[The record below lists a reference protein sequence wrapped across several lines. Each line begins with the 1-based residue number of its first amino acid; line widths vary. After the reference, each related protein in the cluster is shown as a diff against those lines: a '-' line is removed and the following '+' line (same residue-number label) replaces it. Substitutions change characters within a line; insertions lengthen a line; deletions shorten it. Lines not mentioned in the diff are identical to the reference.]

1 MYKIIDENEN
11 KNKTIKS
18 AEDINFN
25 DLGLKETNDF
35 AEFATETIK
44 SEMPDKFNDW
54 KKKGSIG
61 VFEAGRM
68 FADEFD
74 GTYDNV
80 LSVEEQKRRFEMT
93 HPVIGESRSNK
104 VDERIAK
111 NKRVKEERQ
120 KRINNGTASIYDKI
134 VNKFDQFGDDSYK
147 AQVEYAKQN
156 EQLQKSNKDNPN
168 YRYEANGSLSG
179 RVVYN
184 EIDLRK
190 KIGFVEGLRDSIS
203 SGQALPFVA
212 GLVSGSQN
220 DAIEKIKNKINNGEE
235 ITQQELDR
243 FNKHIERAYEKQVRG
258 YSIGGQIGES
268 WLPSMMA
275 FGSEMFLAGAILKG
289 VGLTGKG
296 LSIGSNLTKTLGGG
310 KAAKITG
317 DITGH
322 LLEGGVAAGVTSAVN
337 PARLY
342 ATYKERRLNDTMKI
356 TDRGTVIFTDAKESP
371 AKAFF
376 KSLQQVYISYFTEN
390 MGGIIGMPVKGVLS
404 TGAKQFAKVLEHNPM
419 LKKVIQKT
427 SPVFEKLN
435 KDFLKSESAQWLK
448 SQVKFDGFLEELGEE
463 VLEDVLN
470 LTFNTNYEE
479 RSLENYVN
487 AIFKSPEEWAVL
499 TGTIALQGTTLSL
512 SGNLLADTMQRNG
525 TGFEEIKN
533 VIDTS
538 TEDEKAEIIDSLK
551 DAGFLKINPDAID
564 VKLSDSLKEER
575 KQKFI
580 KDGMSESNADFSAS
594 IENDMLNR
602 ISQKTGIDIDEI
614 YSKEAPTIHTNDYE
628 LSVDDNGNRYI
639 DDEISQEDLD
649 YYQDLA
655 EREEYNQV
663 ETAGVETPDEVSDA
677 INEWQ
682 EKGTESKYFKKWFG
696 DSKVVDENGKPKRLT
711 DDKDIYIVDG
721 YSNNGI
727 SRYSYKGSH
736 RAPSYADGDVQ
747 ERLENSEDVNLFEV
761 AQGYHNQPDDYFSP
775 MGARYYMYD
784 DKEGLESARAVKDVI
799 AKIKNGK
806 ENITVKIYRAVPADV
821 VSNKLKNGDWVT
833 LSKSYAIEHGE
844 QNLDGEYKIIENEV
858 PINEVWWD
866 GNDLR
871 EWGYDNGKEQ
881 EADLYLKIE
890 NPKYQDVLPAN
901 WKEARELR
909 NQGYDGVITTDGKY
923 LGFEKTQIKSVD
935 NRGTFD
941 ENNPN
946 IYYQSAYHGSPH
958 KFEKFSTDFMGKGE
972 GNQAH
977 GWGVYLAGDKNVSEG
992 YRKNLTMSIPDIV
1005 EYDGKE
1011 IKDNSAKVMPIK
1023 IEKDSVPNFKKV
1035 SDLKKWIGDNLNLL
1049 GDVQIKNN
1057 SRTVHFSKSNI
1068 GRSMKGINR
1077 SSTKRNSYAGLK
1089 ELVENSVYSY
1099 TKEVDKRHSKRN
1111 NGQEI
1116 YHNAFIYNG
1125 EVYGIEISIDIP
1137 KNTNTTHSYAGHKI
1151 EIIKK
1156 APEVN
1161 GTKLPDLTGANIS
1174 INDIRKLFNP
1184 TTYEQ
1189 EIQPSLFEGNN
1200 KAREIHKVKGSF
1212 MPAEKIIELFKNAD
1226 ISTIIHE
1233 YAHWYLS
1240 VMERYASVSAEVE
1253 EDLNEVRKFVKNSGE
1268 EFTQEQHEKFARGFE
1283 AYIRSGNAR
1292 SNRLKKIYED
1302 LKNALLQI
1310 YDEITKIVYT
1320 ENGIDKPFTE
1330 EDLPQI
1336 KGLFDRLLSTENER
1350 IQRTVFDKVDEID
1363 EQIKKI
1369 KENQAK
1375 EEQELD
1381 ELYKGNIAAIN
1392 RKSDKQRKVSE
1403 YLDLAEKATKRV
1415 PKAMREFK
1423 KRYRDVTLAILS
1435 MASGKNR
1442 RWVADRRNWDK
1453 LYDILE
1459 NVSDEIVANG
1469 ADPAWSEFYA
1479 LQGSTYDTEEIG
1491 ADYKLAMQAYNNLV
1505 ADNYSYSSY
1514 FNDPTIDKDIED
1526 FYSKL
1531 NYIVE
1536 KVKILKGE
1544 EKEVAFDALAELT
1557 NSIPQMPD
1565 ELMLEVAQII
1575 ESTFEKKE
1583 EQQKEDFNR
1592 KSYPNIPVVQ
1602 QLQMYVTRKLSN
1614 LKVYDADKRYATR
1627 LDRSHNLYKSIKNAT
1642 SVNKTKKIIR
1652 KINNYVI
1659 EDLRNK
1665 QRRILH
1671 KEIQKQ
1677 VKINS
1682 KLVKTG
1688 SVQKGKFDWRTNT
1701 VFAELADM
1709 NKLSREDAEKMYL
1722 TLIKADDALLGE
1734 ERENW
1739 SDNIVESMNIDKTDF
1754 QQLLKVKFLEY
1765 RSQYISKLDVL
1776 HTRSVLEDIMALK
1789 FEGRRAKSEEDLKK
1803 KLNKYDYEN
1812 NLIDILQK
1820 HKDNKIAKTLAKWI
1834 MHSQTLSNWES
1845 LLNGIFDANT
1855 AEKYSLQ
1862 QMEVSTD
1869 VYAREHFLSFLKRAS
1884 EIYGFKKASAIEK
1897 ALDFDNIQPLA
1908 DLFRKYDNEL
1918 YDYKETTFN
1927 KETGKYVETQR
1938 KLSKSQIMTIFTWS
1952 LNEELEQRLYTQFGL
1967 EQISDMFSRLS
1978 DEDMQLCFALIDCC
1992 DSMYEDTN
2000 EVFIRTL
2007 GISLPKV
2014 ENYFPSKTERVGS
2027 DLDLFHDFMMKSSN
2041 PSFIK
2046 QRKSCN
2052 RIKMD
2057 PQSPLEI
2064 LLPHINKT
2072 AKYVVMSEQLNFYN
2086 KIFASADVKAKI
2098 RDVFGEKDGDK
2109 LHRALLNQLA
2119 ASTFSTYARGSA
2131 MTSDLLEHFNIST
2144 NYITSAIGGS
2154 GKVTIGQLLSV
2165 INYAEN
2171 MPSGEWAKGFA
2182 KACANP
2188 VKTYKYMMDNC
2199 KYLQSRLAGNSQN
2212 EILQTLTSLKDPFRK
2227 LKNFCTLNVRWG
2239 DIIAIT
2245 IGGKPYVDYL
2255 ISTGM
2260 TKEEAFDKFV
2270 DDTLRAQQAGLN
2282 STTSEWQK
2290 NNAKNF
2296 LGRMFF
2302 AFRNTDIQY
2311 ERKFIDSIIKASKGD
2326 ITKKQLVKTIMI
2338 YKVLNPVMFTSF
2350 LQNMSLVYLFNALF
2364 GFGDG
2369 GDDKEK
2375 AVGKTVM
2382 DIIMALGV
2390 AGTNAYGMGGFCVN
2404 AIIQAIYA
2412 GINRLIF
2419 DDSDYKI
2426 FGSSV
2431 PVLSDFEKIGKD
2443 IFAKGEVGFD
2453 DVLDAFCVGADLTT
2467 GAPVKK
2473 VKNMTLGVGDV
2484 ARGEFGI
2491 GFSRMLGWGEYVST
2505 KAWTGK
2511 APKKK
2516 KKKRKLN
2523 Y

>member
-18 AEDINFN
+18 AEYIKFN

-54 KKKGSIG
+54 EKKGSIG
-61 VFEAGRM
+61 VLEAGRM

-111 NKRVKEERQ
+111 NKRVKVERQ

-134 VNKFDQFGDDSYK
+134 VNKFDQFGDSSYK
-147 AQVEYAKQN
+147 SQVEYAKQN
-156 EQLQKSNKDNPN
+156 EQLQKSNKDTPN
-168 YRYEANGSLSG
+168 YHYEANGSLSG

-190 KIGFVEGLRDSIS
+190 KIGFIEGLSDSIS

-212 GLVSGSQN
+212 GFVSGSQN

-243 FNKHIERAYEKQVRG
+243 FNKHIEKVYEKQVRG

-275 FGSEMFLAGAILKG
+275 FGSEMFFGGAAMKG
-289 VGLTGKG
+289 VGLVGKG
-296 LSIGSNLTKTLGGG
+296 LSVGSNLTKTLGGG
-310 KAAKITG
+310 KVAKITG
-317 DITGH
+317 DVTGH
-322 LLEGGVAAGVTSAVN
+322 LLEGGVTAGVTSVVN

-390 MGGIIGMPVKGVLS
+390 MGALIGMPVRGVFS

-419 LKKVIQKT
+419 LEKVVQKT

-435 KDFLKSESAQWLK
+435 KDFLKSEPAQWLK

-487 AIFKSPEEWAVL
+487 AIFKSPAEWAIL

-512 SGNLLADTMQRNG
+512 AGNLLADTMQRNG
-525 TGFEEIKN
+525 TDFEGIKN

-551 DAGFLKINPDAID
+551 DAGFLKINHDAID

-580 KDGMSESNADFSAS
+580 KDGMSESNADLSAS

-614 YSKEAPTIHTNDYE
+614 YSKEAPTIHTNNYE
-628 LSVDDNGNRYI
+628 LSVDDNGNRYV
-639 DDEISQEDLD
+639 DDEIQQEDLD

-663 ETAGVETPDEVSDA
+663 ETAGAETLDEVSDA

-696 DSKVVDENGKPKRLT
+696 DSKVVDENGKPLIVYHGTNSDFDTFDIDYPTFAAGNFKGAYFV
-711 DDKDIYIVDG
+711 DNIKEAKDYG
-721 YSNNGI
+721 N
-727 SRYSYKGSH
+727 
-736 RAPSYADGDVQ
+736 
-747 ERLENSEDVNLFEV
+747 
-761 AQGYHNQPDDYFSP
+761 
-775 MGARYYMYD
+775 
-784 DKEGLESARAVKDVI
+784 
-799 AKIKNGK
+799 KIK
-806 ENITVKIYRAVPADV
+806 AVYV
-821 VSNKLKNGDWVT
+821 
-833 LSKSYAIEHGE
+833 
-844 QNLDGEYKIIENEV
+844 
-858 PINEVWWD
+858 
-866 GNDLR
+866 
-871 EWGYDNGKEQ
+871 
-881 EADLYLKIE
+881 KIE
-890 NPKYQDVLPAN
+890 NPLVGNPYEEYAKAKGLDYEENFFNIKKAEVED
-901 WKEARELR
+901 WIKES
-909 NQGYDGVITTDGKY
+909 GFDGIIRPKGSQYNLDGAEIIP
-923 LGFEKTQIKSVD
+923 FEPEQIKSVD

-946 IYYQSAYHGSPH
+946 IYYQ
-958 KFEKFSTDFMGKGE
+958 
-972 GNQAH
+972 
-977 GWGVYLAGDKNVSEG
+977 
-992 YRKNLTMSIPDIV
+992 
-1005 EYDGKE
+1005 
-1011 IKDNSAKVMPIK
+1011 KDNST
-1023 IEKDSVPNFKKV
+1023 SLNFKSFEELQEAFKNDIEGTPEDYKINNLEDALK
-1035 SDLKKWIGDNLNLL
+1035 DLGITKNKPLNINTPIGNIEIREDRFEHIFNGGGDGHLPDKKRYKSINKMILTLKNPTIIVKDTTGKKTYIKLFK
-1049 GDVQIKNN
+1049 KNN
-1057 SRTVHFSKSNI
+1057 NSKNQVAI
-1068 GRSMKGINR
+1068 VYNDKNGDFVYTSMP
-1077 SSTKRNSYAGLK
+1077 
-1089 ELVENSVYSY
+1089 
-1099 TKEVDKRHSKRN
+1099 VDKDKRYLLKRIN
-1111 NGQEI
+1111 NSTVIYKKGQTR
-1116 YHNAFIYNG
+1116 
-1125 EVYGIEISIDIP
+1125 V
-1137 KNTNTTHSYAGHKI
+1137 
-1151 EIIKK
+1151 
-1156 APEVN
+1156 
-1161 GTKLPDLTGANIS
+1161 ANSNSAANNI
-1174 INDIRKLFNP
+1174 INDNSRNFNP
-1184 TTYEQ
+1184 TTYKQ
-1189 EIQPSLFEGNN
+1189 EIQSSLFEGNN

-1240 VMERYASVSAEVE
+1240 VMERYASISAEIE

-1310 YDEITKIVYT
+1310 YDEITKIIYT

-1336 KGLFDRLLSTENER
+1336 KGLFDRILTTENER

-1363 EQIKKI
+1363 EKIKEI
-1369 KENQAK
+1369 KENQIK

-1381 ELYKGNIAAIN
+1381 ELYKDNIAAIN
-1392 RKSDKQRKVSE
+1392 RKSDKKRKVEE
-1403 YLDLAEKATKRV
+1403 YLDLAESSVRKV
-1415 PKAMREFK
+1415 PKAMREFE
-1423 KRYRDVTLAILS
+1423 KRYKDVTLSILAT
-1435 MASGKNR
+1435 ASGKTK
-1442 RWVADRRNWDK
+1442 RWVADRRNWSK
-1453 LYDILE
+1453 LYNILE
-1459 NVSDEIVANG
+1459 NVSDEIVTNTV
-1469 ADPAWSEFYA
+1469 DPEWSEFYT
-1479 LQGSTYDTEEIG
+1479 LQGVTYETAELG
-1491 ADYKLAMQAYNNLV
+1491 ADYNLAMQAYDTLV

-1536 KVKILKGE
+1536 KVKTLKGE

-1557 NSIPQMPD
+1557 NSIPQMSD
-1565 ELMLEVAQII
+1565 ELMLEVAQMI

-1677 VKINS
+1677 IKINS

-1701 VFAELADM
+1701 VFAELAEM

-1722 TLIKADDALLGE
+1722 TLIKVDDALLGE

-1884 EIYGFKKASAIEK
+1884 EIYGFKKAGVIEK
-1897 ALDFDNIQPLA
+1897 ALDFDNVQPLA

-1918 YDYKETTFN
+1918 YDYKETTYN

-2027 DLDLFHDFMMKSSN
+2027 DLDLFHDFMIKSSN

-2171 MPSGEWAKGFA
+2171 MPSGEWAKRFA

-2255 ISTGM
+2255 ISTGL
-2260 TKEEAFDKFV
+2260 TKEDAFDKFV

-2350 LQNMSLVYLFNALF
+2350 LQNMSLIYLFNALF
-2364 GFGDG
+2364 GFGNG
-2369 GDDKEK
+2369 EDDKEK
-2375 AVGKTVM
+2375 AVKKTVM

-2390 AGTNAYGMGGFCVN
+2390 AGLNAYGMGGFCVN

-2412 GINRLIF
+2412 GVNRLIF

-2443 IFAKGEVGFD
+2443 IFSKGEVSFD
-2453 DVLDAFCVGADLTT
+2453 DVIDAFCVGADLTT
-2467 GAPVKK
+2467 GVPIKK
-2473 VKNMTLGVGDV
+2473 VKNMALGVGDV

-2491 GFSRMLGWGEYVST
+2491 GFSRILGWGEYVST

-2511 APKKK
+2511 ASK
-2516 KKKRKLN
+2516 KKKRKLD